1 MMTTRKLR
9 TAVAR
14 SILLACLAATNLW
27 GQAAGS
33 LGNNTPNAPFDMI
46 GFIQDAKLAPGCDPV
61 ATPLCGGTITVNNI
75 TITVPANTI
84 LQMPAT
90 GISWGELFSMN
101 PMGVAGETGL
111 ALFDTTP
118 VVDKTGTV
126 PPGFR
131 PTYEAHVQGNIVN
144 QQYIAGLIFI
154 SQQSLNSG
162 QGWID
167 NIQYPSTPGGVT
179 EIRVANGLGNGSG
192 TIRLKINT
200 PGGRFGPA
208 FSPDPRF
215 TADEDNPTIA
225 AESGYP
231 MCLPRT
237 DVANGVDDPLCPQA
251 LRPLDPTQPGGTAK
265 NVTYPHISISPA
277 SMFMAPMEPGDY
289 ITWNGNLYYDAQG
302 PYIAVHTIQA
312 SLGLYTFP
320 GSDPVYVQEQSI
332 LQGAGSPVN
341 PPTAVEGTSR
351 IVMIGF
357 STDTTR
363 SVTIGGVDVDCNGH
377 ETFRPFV
384 SNFPVDPGPP
394 TGAKKGRIQL
404 RSLGGPFLP
413 PAHYMRT
420 VVNGAVPTVT
430 ANGLTAGVYTAPQ
443 FDFIFAEA
451 INLGALPPLLNF
463 EDLPFLVN
471 GEGPWRG
478 DTNHVIGQLNPWPGP
493 VAPSLTCLFTPPPP
507 PPPPPTPPL
516 ANAGTDQ
523 TVASGATVTLDGSA
537 STPLGS
543 TFFWQ
548 QTAGPLV
555 ALSNASA
562 VKPTFTAP
570 NIPSNQPPAVLTFQ
584 LTVSNTAGSSS
595 ASVNVTVQPTA
606 PSAPPTA
613 NAGSNQTVV
622 SAQQVTLNGS
632 GTDPNNLALT
642 YKWSQVSGPS
652 VTFNPVAAN
661 TATVKFIAPTVA
673 IGSPPVT
680 LVFQLVVTNSS
691 NIASQP
697 SQVTIT
703 VTSPPDVVTI
713 TQARYRAAKGRLD
726 VTATSSVVSPNISL
740 TCVLDLINP
749 VTGKPISAVMTN
761 ALNGT
766 YTVTIIGIAQPHVV
780 TVNSSA
786 GGTASTTAI
795 QLR

>member
-9 TAVAR
+9 TALAI
-14 SILLACLAATNLW
+14 SFLLVCLIAATNLW
-27 GQAAGS
+27 GQ

-46 GFIQDAKLAPGCDPV
+46 GFIQDAKLASGCDPV
-61 ATPLCGGTITVNNI
+61 ATPLCGGTITVNGI

-111 ALFDTTP
+111 AMLDTTP
-118 VVDKTGTV
+118 VVDTTGTV

-144 QQYIAGLIFI
+144 QQYIAGLIFL

-167 NIQYPSTPGGVT
+167 NIQYPSAPGGVT
-179 EIRVANGLGNGSG
+179 EIRVSNGLANGN

-200 PGGRFGPA
+200 PNGRYGPV

-237 DVANGVDDPLCPQA
+237 DVTNGVDDPLCPQA
-251 LRPLDPTQPGGTAK
+251 LRPLDPSQPGGTSK
-265 NVTYPHISISPA
+265 NVTYPPINISPL
-277 SMFMAPMEPGDY
+277 SMYMAPMEPGDY
-289 ITWNGNLYYDAQG
+289 ITWNGNLYYDSTG

-320 GSDPVYVQEQSI
+320 GSDPVYVQEQDI

-341 PPTAVEGTSR
+341 PPVPVEGTSR

-357 STDTTR
+357 STDPTR
-363 SVTIGGVDVDCNGH
+363 SVTIGGVDIDCNGN
-377 ETFRPFV
+377 EAFRTFTA
-384 SNFPVDPGPP
+384 NFPVDPGPP
-394 TGAKKGRIQL
+394 TGAKKGRVQL

-420 VVNGAVPTVT
+420 KVDGAVPTVT

-443 FDFIFAEA
+443 FDFIFSEA

-463 EDLPFLVN
+463 EDLPFLTN

-478 DTNHVIGQLNPWPGP
+478 NTNNVIGQLNPWPGP
-493 VAPSLTCLFTPPPP
+493 AAPTPTCIYTPPPP
-507 PPPPPTPPL
+507 PPPPPTAPV

-523 TVASGATVTLDGSA
+523 SVASGAAVTLDGSA
-537 STPLGS
+537 STPAGS

-548 QTAGPLV
+548 QTAGTLV

-570 NIPSNQPPAVLTFQ
+570 NIPSNQPAAVLTFQ
-584 LTVSNTAGSSS
+584 LTVSNSAGTSS
-595 ASVNVTVQPTA
+595 ASVNITVQPA
-606 PSAPPTA
+606 PPSAPPTA
-613 NAGSNQTVV
+613 NAGTNQTVV
-622 SAQQVTLNGS
+622 SAQQVTLSGS

-661 TATVKFIAPTVA
+661 TATVTFIAPTVA

-691 NIASQP
+691 NIPSQP
-697 SQVTIT
+697 SQVTVT
-703 VTSPPDVVTI
+703 VKSPADIVTI
-713 TQARYRAAKGRLD
+713 TQARYRANKGRLD
-726 VTATSSVVSPNISL
+726 VTASSSVISPNITL
-740 TCVLDLINP
+740 TCVLDLINS

-761 ALNGT
+761 ALDGT